1 MGRGLHRC
9 SIHWVA
15 DNTLTRRVGNVKKAF
30 RGGVGSVVRIAVRCD
45 LSVHDSIYKKV

>member
-15 DNTLTRRVGNVKKAF
+15 DNTLTRRVGNVKKASEVVD
-30 RGGVGSVVRIAVRCD
+30 GVKIPVRSD
-45 LSVHDSIYKKV
+45 LSRYISMGQELG